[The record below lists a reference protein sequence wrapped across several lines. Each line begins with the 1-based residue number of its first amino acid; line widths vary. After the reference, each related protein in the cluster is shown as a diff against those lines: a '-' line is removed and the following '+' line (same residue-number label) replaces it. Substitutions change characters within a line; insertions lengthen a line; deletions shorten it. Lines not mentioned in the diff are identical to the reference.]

1 VSLLDV
7 QDVSAGYG
15 DARAVSSLTLT
26 VEPGEVLALVGA
38 NGAGKSTLLRLIAGA
53 HRPWGGRILFNGDDV
68 TGVSDYRR
76 AQRGIALVPEGRRL
90 FPSLT
95 VRENLLIG
103 ASPRRAGQWT
113 LDSVL
118 SALPMLAPLLSR
130 NASRLS
136 GGQQQAVAIARA
148 LMANPDLLL
157 LDEVSLG
164 LAPIVVDEIY
174 ASLAE
179 VRKTGLGVILVEQDL
194 NRAMGFADHVI
205 CMLEGRN
212 VLEGAAGALGREEIT
227 NAYFGHGVDRA
238 DDGIMGKGAGV

>member
-1 VSLLDV
+1 MSLLQV

-15 DARAVSSLTLT
+15 DARAVSSISLT
-26 VEPGEVLALVGA
+26 VDAGEVLALVGA
-38 NGAGKSTLLRLIAGA
+38 NGAGKSTLLRTIAGA
-53 HRPWGGRILFNGDDV
+53 HRPWSGSILFKGDDV
-68 TGVSDYRR
+68 THVSDYRR

-95 VRENLLIG
+95 VRENLVIG
-103 ASPRRAGQWT
+103 ASGRRTGAWN
-113 LDSVL
+113 LDTVL
-118 SALPMLAPLLSR
+118 SALPMLSPLLGR

-164 LAPIVVDEIY
+164 LAPIIVDEIY

-179 VRKTGLGVILVEQDL
+179 VRTTGLGVILVEQDL
-194 NRAMGFADHVI
+194 TRALGFADNII

-212 VLEGAAGALGREEIT
+212 VLEGKAGSLGREEIT
-227 NAYFGHGVDRA
+227 NAYFGHGVERSDGGVMGIGA
-238 DDGIMGKGAGV
+238 DA